1 MSDRPILFSAQMVRA
16 ILDGRK
22 TQTRRL
28 VTPQPIR
35 RIDWSCKGTDGI
47 EFKWGIYAETLLDH
61 PQHPDFAK
69 RCPYGGPG
77 DRMWVRETWRY
88 ADWTEDG
95 QPWIRYA
102 ADDARRLCERVSSEW
117 AARVADIWAEL
128 SSAENVSVDGRAADR
143 KWRPSIFL
151 PRWASRITLAVTAVR
166 VERLQEISEADAI
179 AEGVLRTGGRAQ
191 LQPNHFRPAREL
203 FSELWD
209 SINEDRAPWASNPWV
224 WVVEFKRVEAG
235 Q

>member
-1 MSDRPILFSAQMVRA
+1 MSERPILFSAQMARA
-16 ILDGRK
+16 ILDGHK
-22 TQTRRL
+22 TQTRR
-28 VTPQPIR
+28 VVKVGDTIEER
-35 RIDWSCKGTDGI
+35 DDGTRWPYFTTWTHGDDGSP
-47 EFKWGIYAETLLDH
+47 WAS
-61 PQHPDFAK
+61 
-69 RCPYGGPG
+69 CPYGEPG
-77 DRMWVRETWRY
+77 DRLWVRETWRY

-128 SSAENVSVDGRAADR
+128 SSAENVAVDGRAADR

-166 VERLQEISEADAI
+166 VERLQEISELDALD
-179 AEGVLRTGGRAQ
+179 EGVEGKRVTSVLNGVRGEYVVGS
-191 LQPNHFRPAREL
+191 ARDAYAA
-203 FSELWD
+203 LWD
-209 SINEDRAPWASNPWV
+209 TINGDRAPWASNPWV
-224 WVVEFKRVEAG
+224 WVVEFSRVEAG

>member
-1 MSDRPILFSAQMVRA
+1 MSERPILFSAPMVRA
-16 ILDGRK
+16 ILDGHK
-22 TQTRRL
+22 TQTRR
-28 VTPQPIR
+28 VVKVGDTIEER
-35 RIDWSCKGTDGI
+35 DDGTRWPYFTTWTHGDDGSP
-47 EFKWGIYAETLLDH
+47 WAS
-61 PQHPDFAK
+61 
-69 RCPYGGPG
+69 CPYGEPG
-77 DRMWVRETWRY
+77 DRLWVRETWRY

-128 SSAENVSVDGRAADR
+128 SSAENVAVDGRAADR

-166 VERLQEISEADAI
+166 VERLQEISELDALD
-179 AEGVLRTGGRAQ
+179 EGVEGKRVTSVLNGVRGEYVVGS
-191 LQPNHFRPAREL
+191 ARDAYAA
-203 FSELWD
+203 LWD
-209 SINEDRAPWASNPWV
+209 TINGDRAPWASNPWV
-224 WVVEFKRVEAG
+224 WVVEFSRVEAG

>member
-1 MSDRPILFSAQMVRA
+1 MSERPILFSAPMARA
-16 ILDGRK
+16 ILDGHK
-22 TQTRRL
+22 TQTRR
-28 VTPQPIR
+28 VVKVGDTIEER
-35 RIDWSCKGTDGI
+35 DDGTRWPYFTTWTHGDDGSP
-47 EFKWGIYAETLLDH
+47 WAS
-61 PQHPDFAK
+61 
-69 RCPYGGPG
+69 CPYGEPG
-77 DRMWVRETWRY
+77 DRLWVRETWRY

-128 SSAENVSVDGRAADR
+128 SSAENVAVDGRAADR

-166 VERLQEISEADAI
+166 VERLQEIRELDALG
-179 AEGVLRTGGRAQ
+179 EGVEGKRVTSVLNGVRGEYVVGS
-191 LQPNHFRPAREL
+191 ARDAYAA
-203 FSELWD
+203 LWD
-209 SINEDRAPWASNPWV
+209 TINGDRAPWASNPWV
-224 WVVEFKRVEAG
+224 WVVEFSRVEAG